1 MLRRAAP
8 ARPVARRPRPSATP
22 NSLPKHRQAL
32 LNAAGTVYAREV
44 QDADPGKLRQEM
56 NVVDIMGPAQPGGQ
70 PQIAI
75 SRFKGV
81 RQQNRR

>member
-1 MLRRAAP
+1 M
-8 ARPVARRPRPSATP
+8 S
-22 NSLPKHRQAL
+22 
-32 LNAAGTVYAREV
+32 NAHP
-44 QDADPGKLRQEM
+44 DALRQEM

-70 PQIAI
+70 PQIAV